1 MPVKRSH
8 NGPPWVDSTGVPPES
23 SAAGRASRLSCGYH
37 ITKVFYRT
45 GTKKDFPMGF
55 PRISCKSGREQKT
68 VDAGLT
74 TKKLRE
80 TQVIANGEANM
91 NV

>member
-1 MPVKRSH
+1 M
-8 NGPPWVDSTGVPPES
+8 
-23 SAAGRASRLSCGYH
+23 SCGYH

-45 GTKKDFPMGF
+45 GTKKNFPMRF
-55 PRISCKSGREQKT
+55 PGISCKSGREQKT

-80 TQVIANGEANM
+80 TQVIANGEADT

>member
-1 MPVKRSH
+1 
-8 NGPPWVDSTGVPPES
+8 
-23 SAAGRASRLSCGYH
+23 
-37 ITKVFYRT
+37 
-45 GTKKDFPMGF
+45 MGF